1 MQYVHCVT
9 YDTRKEEEIV
19 LGSRC
24 RVRWF
29 LFGNDVSGIHKL
41 NETVNPSVREKKK
54 HYAWSRKFKVM
65 NCTRGG
71 RDDVKGDEQ
80 EKEAVSLEW
89 GGYQK
94 GFETCRDVY
103 SSSM

>member
-1 MQYVHCVT
+1 MA
-9 YDTRKEEEIV
+9 
-19 LGSRC
+19 
-24 RVRWF
+24 RWF
-29 LFGNDVSGIHKL
+29 LFGNDVSSIHKL
-41 NETVNPSVREKKK
+41 NETANQVSGKKK
-54 HYAWSRKFKVM
+54 GQIASSGHYAWSRRFKVM

-80 EKEAVSLEW
+80 EAVSLEW